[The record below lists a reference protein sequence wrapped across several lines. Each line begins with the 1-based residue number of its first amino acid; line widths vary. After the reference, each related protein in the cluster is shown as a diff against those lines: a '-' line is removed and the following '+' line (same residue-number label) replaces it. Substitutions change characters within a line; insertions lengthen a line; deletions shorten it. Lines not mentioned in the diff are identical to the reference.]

1 MKKRIFSA
9 LLIMSLVMSTAIL
22 GGCNDNSDKDS
33 DSTQTAASA
42 ADTTDSSEASEE
54 PSDDTQQ
61 SSAEEVSEQTAP
73 EISEQ
78 QSSEESSEQESS
90 EQESSEMSFE
100 SMTESE
106 ALEASTEGYQF
117 DDEQVVTDYHTA
129 ETFTDNEFF
138 NDMFKENALD
148 KAFIEQSK
156 LASSTSDMLNLTTE
170 FTAKWRDMADTAC
183 EALGQDLDEENNKK
197 LLESQERWTKGLTAQ
212 EEAFMSEAESG
223 GTEAVLAANTAIM
236 NYYKGRAAKLFE
248 QLYTINGEIQ
258 LSDYGL

>member
-78 QSSEESSEQESS
+78 QSSEESS